1 MKKRQARSTHD
12 KSHDQDHFGVWSS
25 RGTTYVRM
33 PIVAFIGGLLTLVLL
48 IVLIWSMTREPNTRL
63 HVRNLGELGAL
74 MPSLVGLTQSSL
86 EQGNDVRVLQN
97 GDGLFPLLFR
107 DIAAAKQS
115 IHLETY
121 IWYEGTLTRQLVRLL
136 AEKARQGVEV
146 RVLVDASGG
155 KQLKG
160 EMKKLLDDAGVHVAH
175 FHPIRI
181 SNLGRL
187 NNRDHRKLVILDG
200 RVAYVGGF
208 GFADEWT
215 GHAQDKKH
223 FRDTS
228 LRIAGPVVHR
238 LQAAFSENW
247 IEETGEIPAD
257 TKFFPQIAP
266 SGTTPAH
273 VAYTSPTGSISS
285 VQILYYLAI
294 KAAKHEIIIQNPYLL
309 PDRAA
314 IDALEEAVARGV
326 DVKIMVPSDDA
337 TDNAIVQHASHH
349 HFGTLL
355 KRGVK
360 IWEYDRTLLHQK
372 VMIIDGVWS
381 SVGSTNFDDR
391 SFQLN
396 DEINVG
402 ILDAQLAAQ
411 LRAAFADDLRHAKQR
426 SFKEWQDRSLWHKAV
441 DGVAYLGRSQ
451 L

>member
-1 MKKRQARSTHD
+1 MKTQHD
-12 KSHDQDHFGVWSS
+12 DKDLFGIWSS

-33 PIVAFIGGLLTLVLL
+33 PLVAFIGGLLGIVILV
-48 IVLIWSMTREPNTRL
+48 ITVWSITREPYTRL
-63 HVRNLGELGAL
+63 RVRNLGELRSL

-86 EQGNDVRVLQN
+86 EQGNSVRILQN

-107 DIAAAKQS
+107 EIAAAKQS
-115 IHLETY
+115 IHIETF
-121 IWYEGTLTRQLVRLL
+121 IWYDGQLTRQLIPLL
-136 AEKARQGVEV
+136 ARKAREGVEV

-160 EMKKLLDDAGVHVAH
+160 ERQKMLEDAGVKVAH

-181 SNLGRL
+181 SNIGRL

-200 RVAYVGGF
+200 RIGYTGGF

-215 GHAQDKKH
+215 GNAQDKKH
-223 FRDTS
+223 YRDTS
-228 LRIAGPVVHR
+228 LRIEGPVVHR

-257 TKFFPQIAP
+257 AKFFPHIAP
-266 SGTTPAH
+266 TGTTPAH
-273 VAYTSPTGSISS
+273 VAYTSPTGSVSS

-294 KAAKHEIIIQNPYLL
+294 KAARREILIQNPYLL

-314 IDALEEAVARGV
+314 IEALEDAVARGV
-326 DVKIMVPSDDA
+326 DVRIMVPSEDA

-355 KRGVK
+355 ERGVK
-360 IWEYDRTLLHQK
+360 IWEYDKTLLHQK
-372 VMIIDGVWS
+372 VIVIDGLWS

-402 ILDAQLAAQ
+402 MLDPQLAAQ
-411 LRAAFADDLRHAKQR
+411 LRAAFAADLRHAKQR
-426 SFKEWQDRSLWHKAV
+426 KFEEWSERSLWHKAV

>member
-1 MKKRQARSTHD
+1 MKMKRQHD
-12 KSHDQDHFGVWSS
+12 DKDLFGIWTN

-33 PIVAFIGGLLTLVLL
+33 PLIAFLGGVLVLTLLV
-48 IVLIWSMTREPNTRL
+48 VVIWSMTREPATEL
-63 HVRNLGELGAL
+63 HVRKLGELQTL
-74 MPSLVGLTQSSL
+74 LPSLVGLTQSSL
-86 EQGNDVRVLQN
+86 EQGNAVEVLQN
-97 GDGLFPLLFR
+97 GDGFFPLVFR
-107 DIAAAKQS
+107 DVAAARVS
-115 IHLETY
+115 VHVESY
-121 IWYEGTLTRQLVRLL
+121 IWYDGQLSRQFVQLL
-136 AEKARQGVEV
+136 AKKAREGVEV
-146 RVLVDASGG
+146 RVLVDGSGG
-155 KQLKG
+155 KAVKG
-160 EMKKLLDDAGVHVAH
+160 EQQKTLEAAGVHVAL
-175 FHPIRI
+175 FHPPRFRD
-181 SNLGRL
+181 LGRI
-187 NNRDHRKLVILDG
+187 NNRDHRKLVIIDG
-200 RVAYVGGF
+200 RIGYTGGF

-223 FRDTS
+223 YRDTG
-228 LRIAGPVVHR
+228 LRLAGPVVLR
-238 LQAAFSENW
+238 MQAAFTENW

-257 TKFFPQIAP
+257 DKSFPHTAP
-266 SGTTPAH
+266 AGNIPAH

-294 KAAKHEIIIQNPYLL
+294 KSAKREIIIQNPYLL
-309 PDRAA
+309 PDDAA
-314 IDALEEAVARGV
+314 IKALEEAVQRGV

-360 IWEYDRTLLHQK
+360 IWEYKQTLLHQK
-372 VMIIDGVWS
+372 VIIVDGIWS

-402 ILDAQLAAQ
+402 VLDAGIAQQ
-411 LRAAFADDLRHAKQR
+411 LRAAFAADLPYAKQR
-426 SFKEWQDRSLWHKAV
+426 HFDEWQKRSLWHKTV

>member
-1 MKKRQARSTHD
+1 MKKQHD
-12 KSHDQDHFGVWSS
+12 EKDLFGVWSS

-33 PIVAFIGGLLTLVLL
+33 PLVAFIGGVLALLVLAT
-48 IVLIWSMTREPNTRL
+48 VIWSMTREPNTRL
-63 HVRNLGELGAL
+63 RVRNLHELTTL
-74 MPSLVGLTQSSL
+74 MPSLVGLTQSSM
-86 EQGNDVRVLQN
+86 EEGNAVRILQN
-97 GDGLFPLLFR
+97 GDEFFPPLLR
-107 DIAAAKQS
+107 EMAAAKES
-115 IHLETY
+115 IHLESY
-121 IWYEGTLTRQLVRLL
+121 IWYDGKLARQVAQVL
-136 AEKARQGVEV
+136 AQKARQGVEV

-160 EMKKLLDDAGVHVAH
+160 DVQKMLEDAGAHVAH

-181 SNLGRL
+181 ANLGRI
-187 NNRDHRKLVILDG
+187 NNRDHRKLVVIDG
-200 RVAYVGGF
+200 RVAYTGGF

-215 GHAQDKKH
+215 GNGQDKKH
-223 FRDTS
+223 YRDTG
-228 LRIAGPVVHR
+228 LRLEGPVVHR
-238 LQAAFSENW
+238 MQAAFSENW
-247 IEETGEIPAD
+247 IEQTGEIPAD
-257 TKFFPQIAP
+257 AKFFP
-266 SGTTPAH
+266 H
-273 VAYTSPTGSISS
+273 VGRAGPTPTGSISS

-294 KAAKHEIIIQNPYLL
+294 KAAKREIIIQNPYLL
-309 PDRAA
+309 PDRGA
-314 IDALEEAVARGV
+314 IEALEEAVRRGV

-360 IWEYDRTLLHQK
+360 IWEYERTLLHQK
-372 VMIIDGVWS
+372 VIIIDGLWA

-402 ILDAQLAAQ
+402 LLDAQLAAQ
-411 LRAAFADDLRHAKQR
+411 LRAAFASDLRHARQR
-426 SFKEWQDRSLWHKAV
+426 HFDEWQDRSLWHKAV